1 MTTTPHRLDAGLIA
15 DAATPIAAALAAVG
29 DLGVAPTADVLISYT
44 ARGCIVRVADR
55 RAEHQTAVEH
65 AFQDAFTAA
74 GWGVTYRQA
83 GGLGLQHPSGL
94 TRI

>member
-1 MTTTPHRLDAGLIA
+1 MTPNASFIA

-29 DLGVAPTADVLISYT
+29 ELGVNVPASDVLVSYT

-55 RAEHQTAVEH
+55 RAEHREAVERV
-65 AFQDAFTAA
+65 FQEVFTGA
-74 GWGVTYRQA
+74 GWGVAYRQT